1 MKHEVLMSMSKT
13 ELDDYARVLGIDA
26 SGKKTVAAKAELIE
40 KRRER
45 TAEVDALGL
54 TLVIPI
60 KRMRDK
66 RVTDLAGKRPMS
78 DEDATELLTL
88 ILGDEQMQKLVERAT
103 DEDGVVDVDAM
114 GLAMARVLASDELKN
129 F

>member
-1 MKHEVLMSMSKT
+1 MKREVLMSMSKT

-26 SGKKTVAAKAELIE
+26 SGKKTAAAKVELIE
-40 KRRER
+40 KRRGR

-54 TLVIPI
+54 TLTIPI

-66 RVTDLAGKRPMS
+66 RVTDLEGRRPMS
-78 DEDATELLTL
+78 DEDATRLLTL
-88 ILGDEQMQKLVERAT
+88 ILGDDQMEKLVERAT
-103 DEDGVVDVDAM
+103 DEDGVVDVDAL
-114 GLAMARVLASDELKN
+114 GLAMARVLASSDLKN